1 MRLHMILLIQRMKRK
16 LLLLKKLLKRL
27 APYHEAIERLKA
39 EYENGN
45 MSLERFCA
53 ACSKVMLNVLGA

>member
-1 MRLHMILLIQRMKRK
+1 M
-16 LLLLKKLLKRL
+16 LLKKLLKRL

-53 ACSKVMLNVLGA
+53 ACSKVMLNALGA